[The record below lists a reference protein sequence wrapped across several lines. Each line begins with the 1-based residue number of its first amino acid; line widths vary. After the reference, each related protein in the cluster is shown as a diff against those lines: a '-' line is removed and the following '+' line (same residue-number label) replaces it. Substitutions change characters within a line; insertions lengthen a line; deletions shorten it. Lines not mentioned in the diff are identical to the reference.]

1 MLVFLAAVSKLHNQI
16 ASWDT
21 KFDTGTKTALLQP
34 FSPVVIASDENERI
48 RFEKCFVNLFGDIII
63 LTIWM
68 IIKCM

>member
-1 MLVFLAAVSKLHNQI
+1 MQCWFFLAAVSKLHNQI

-48 RFEKCFVNLFGDIII
+48 RFEKYLSTFSVALLFSLYG
-63 LTIWM
+63 
-68 IIKCM
+68 